1 MEIKNFNFIKIVNL
15 PPMPLTKPILVDF
28 HDSFTFNIA
37 SELKLLGCSI
47 EVVDYIQWKKFF
59 KDFKKAN
66 LTILGP
72 GPGHPKD
79 YHLQRFLNELL
90 KSPHGFTAGICLGHQ
105 FIGEYLGCSIEKSM
119 SPVHGQT
126 EVLSVPFQWQEIL
139 NLKKNKIHVQRY
151 NSLAVIEKE
160 KIDHSVLVWK
170 KNQEIMA
177 FSGSNFLSYQFHP
190 ESLGTNFRS
199 SFFTPLR
206 PFFL

>member
-1 MEIKNFNFIKIVNL
+1 
-15 PPMPLTKPILVDF
+15 MPLTKPILVDF

-47 EVVDYIQWKKFF
+47 EVVDYIKWKKYF
-59 KDFKKAN
+59 KDFKKAS

-72 GPGHPKD
+72 GPGHPSSYK
-79 YHLQRFLNELL
+79 LQHYLGELL
-90 KSPHGFTAGICLGHQ
+90 NARDGFVAGICLGHQ
-105 FIGEYLGCSIEKSM
+105 FIGEYLGYSIEKSIN
-119 SPVHGQT
+119 PIHGQT
-126 EVLSVPFQWQEIL
+126 EFLSVPVQWQEIL
-139 NLKKNKIHVQRY
+139 NLKNNVIHVQRY
-151 NSLAVIEKE
+151 NSLAVREREKV
-160 KIDHSVLVWK
+160 DHCVLVWK

-177 FSGSNFLSYQFHP
+177 FSGSNFISYQFHP